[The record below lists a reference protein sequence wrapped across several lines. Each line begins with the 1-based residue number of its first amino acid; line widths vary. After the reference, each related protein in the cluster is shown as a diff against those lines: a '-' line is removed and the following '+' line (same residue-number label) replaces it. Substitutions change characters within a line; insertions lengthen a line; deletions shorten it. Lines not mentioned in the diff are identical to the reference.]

1 MSVHF
6 IEIERS
12 PGVATLWLNRPETH
26 NAFNAGMIAEL
37 IAALRDLG
45 ADDAVRAV
53 VLAGRGRSFCA
64 GADLAW
70 MKATGEADLE
80 TNLADARALAAMLRT
95 LAELPKPTLARVH
108 GAALG
113 GGMGLAAACDICIAS
128 TDAVFATTEARLGL
142 IPSVI
147 SPYVLRAI
155 GARQALRYFQTAER
169 LSADEAH
176 RLGLAHET
184 VETGRLDATIAEI
197 LDGAVARRPAGA
209 GGGEGACSRHRRPA
223 CGRRPRRRDGA
234 PHRDDARRRRGARRT
249 GRLSGE
255 TALRMAPVRTSMFDR
270 ILIAN
275 RGEIACRIAR
285 TARRLGIE
293 TVAVY
298 SQADAGARHVRMADE
313 AVFLGGSEPKE
324 SYLAV
329 EKIIAAAQRT
339 GAEAIHPGYG
349 FLSENERL
357 RQACDEAGLAFVGPP
372 LAALRAMGSKSQAKA
387 LMQAAGVPLAPGY
400 HGDDQAPARLQHEAD
415 AIGYPV
421 LVKPAL
427 GGGGKGMRLVET
439 AEEFSAALAACQRE
453 AAASFG
459 DERVLIEK
467 YISHPRH
474 IEIQIFADAF
484 GDCVSLF
491 ERDCSTQRRHQKILE
506 EAPAPGLSET
516 RRRAMSQA
524 AVAAAK
530 AVGYVGAG
538 TVEFVV
544 APDGAFYFIEMNAR
558 LQVEHPVTECVT
570 GLDLVEWQLRVA
582 AGERLPL
589 RQDQI
594 VLDGHALEARLYA
607 EDPSKNFIP
616 ATGRLRYL
624 QWPEPSRHVRVDS
637 GVDEGDSV
645 TPFYDPMIAK
655 LIVWDESRA
664 KALAR
669 MRLALAQ
676 VHIVG
681 LANNVEFLSRLV
693 SCPSFVK
700 GDLDTDL
707 IERESA
713 FLFAPGGPPPRKAAF
728 IVALAA
734 LFSERAPEA
743 SREPTSPWSVR
754 DNWRLNGEE
763 PRLLKFSCGGETYVV
778 TAQNARRCFR
788 AEQRRR
794 RKGGQGRE
802 ERSRRP
808 ARRARWTPF

>member
-1 MSVHF
+1 
-6 IEIERS
+6 
-12 PGVATLWLNRPETH
+12 
-26 NAFNAGMIAEL
+26 
-37 IAALRDLG
+37 
-45 ADDAVRAV
+45 
-53 VLAGRGRSFCA
+53 
-64 GADLAW
+64 
-70 MKATGEADLE
+70 
-80 TNLADARALAAMLRT
+80 
-95 LAELPKPTLARVH
+95 
-108 GAALG
+108 
-113 GGMGLAAACDICIAS
+113 
-128 TDAVFATTEARLGL
+128 
-142 IPSVI
+142 
-147 SPYVLRAI
+147 
-155 GARQALRYFQTAER
+155 
-169 LSADEAH
+169 
-176 RLGLAHET
+176 
-184 VETGRLDATIAEI
+184 
-197 LDGAVARRPAGA
+197 
-209 GGGEGACSRHRRPA
+209 
-223 CGRRPRRRDGA
+223 
-234 PHRDDARRRRGARRT
+234 
-249 GRLSGE
+249 
-255 TALRMAPVRTSMFDR
+255 MFDR

-285 TARRLGIE
+285 TARRLGIG

-313 AVFLGGSEPKE
+313 AVFLGASEPKE

-339 GAEAIHPGYG
+339 GAQAIHPGYG

-400 HGDDQAPARLQHEAD
+400 HGDDQEPERLQDEAN

-439 AEEFSAALAACQRE
+439 AEEFSAALASCQRE
-453 AAASFG
+453 AASSFG
-459 DERVLIEK
+459 DDRVLIEK
-467 YISHPRH
+467 YISRPRH

-484 GDCVSLF
+484 GDCISLF

-516 RRRAMSQA
+516 RRRAMSEA
-524 AVAAAK
+524 AIAAAK
-530 AVGYVGAG
+530 AVDYIGAG

-558 LQVEHPVTECVT
+558 LQVEHPVTECIT

-589 RQDQI
+589 HQDQI
-594 VLDGHALEARLYA
+594 ILDGHALEARLYA
-607 EDPSKNFIP
+607 EDPAKNFIP

-624 QWPEPSRHVRVDS
+624 QWPEQSRDVRVDS

-655 LIVWDESRA
+655 LIVWDENRD

-669 MRLALAQ
+669 MRRALAQ

-693 SCPSFVK
+693 SCPSFVN

-713 FLFAPGGPPPRKAAF
+713 LLFAPGGPPPREAAF

-734 LFSERAPEA
+734 LLSEREPEA
-743 SREPTSPWSVR
+743 TSPWSAR

-763 PRLLKFSCGGETYVV
+763 PRLLSFSCAGETFIVAVRTRGDSFALGCGDVEMSARAERKDRGVLCVELDGLHFEATVVATESGWRLFLDCRAWTFDSHDPLRVAEREDTLSGGLTAPMSGRV
-778 TAQNARRCFR
+778 TALVAQPGKV
-788 AEQRRR
+788 
-794 RKGGQGRE
+794 RKGAPLMILE
-802 ERSRRP
+802 AMKMEHVVAAP
-808 ARRARWTPF
+808 ADGVLNSFLFALGDQVTEGVSLIAFEPDPEV